1 MPEYRRAFAP
11 GGTFFFTL
19 VTARRR
25 PILTTPAAREA
36 LRTALAD
43 AADQRPFTIDA
54 IVLLPDHLH
63 CIWTLPPGDADFST
77 RWRIIKSMA
86 TRRFLAA
93 GGSEAYRSDSRARH
107 SERGVWQRRLW
118 EHTIRDEA
126 AFAGLCDYIHYNPVR
141 HGLVRCP
148 HLWPYSSFARF
159 VRDSR
164 YERTWN
170 CICDQPRPPSDFGDV
185 EAFVGEM

>member
-1 MPEYRRAFAP
+1 MEGSPVGWVVLDPPLLDIPIRVPYLIAVPEYRRAVVP

-43 AADQRPFTIDA
+43 AARTRPFTIDA

-77 RWRIIKSMA
+77 RGLRASAKV
-86 TRRFLAA
+86 RR
-93 GGSEAYRSDSRARH
+93 
-107 SERGVWQRRLW
+107 RRLKPATHVGRGNAHFPKTRN
-118 EHTIRDEA
+118 ERRIGGGMELFSR
-126 AFAGLCDYIHYNPVR
+126 FRR
-141 HGLVRCP
+141 HGSLLDHDGNSTSIHRILSIS
-148 HLWPYSSFARF
+148 HNG
-159 VRDSR
+159 SR
-164 YERTWN
+164 
-170 CICDQPRPPSDFGDV
+170 
-185 EAFVGEM
+185 